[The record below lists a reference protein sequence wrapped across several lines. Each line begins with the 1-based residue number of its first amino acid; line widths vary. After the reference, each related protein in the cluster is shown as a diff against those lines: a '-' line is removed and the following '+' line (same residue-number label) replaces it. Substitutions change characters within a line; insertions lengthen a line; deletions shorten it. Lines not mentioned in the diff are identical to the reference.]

1 MIYPSP
7 ALPTDTYSRRLRL
20 THEPQRG
27 SHETAD
33 PDQDCLA
40 RFRREHCHLT
50 SDLYK
55 LSQEDLAQGE
65 RRRLG
70 RELLARMERHVADEE
85 SHVYAV
91 LADAADHDNTIATT
105 LRIFGPNM
113 ASMTLRLLDFFRRC
127 TDEEEFPRFPAAAM
141 QALSDLRE
149 LVRREETLLF
159 AELDRIRPPYA
170 CARDDSKGHQVDR
183 AGRSGRS

>member
-1 MIYPSP
+1 
-7 ALPTDTYSRRLRL
+7 LRT
-20 THEPQRG
+20 THERQRG
-27 SHETAD
+27 GHEVAD

-40 RFRREHCHLT
+40 RLRREHCHLT

-55 LSQEDLAQGE
+55 LSQEDLAPTE

-85 SHVYAV
+85 TGVYAV

-105 LRIFGPNM
+105 LRIFGPDM
-113 ASMTLRLLDFFRRC
+113 ASMTLRLLDFLRRC
-127 TDEEEFPRFPAAAM
+127 TGDEEVRSFPAAALR
-141 QALSDLRE
+141 ALSDLRE
-149 LVRREETLLF
+149 LVRREEDLLF

-170 CARDDSKGHQVDR
+170 CAHDDSKGRRADR
-183 AGRSGRS
+183 AGRSSRS